1 MAEIHWFDFTSIISE
16 LTEEDKTKF
25 YSMVRYK
32 INACS

>member
-16 LTEEDKTKF
+16 LTEEDIKS
-25 YSMVRYK
+25 YSMVQYK